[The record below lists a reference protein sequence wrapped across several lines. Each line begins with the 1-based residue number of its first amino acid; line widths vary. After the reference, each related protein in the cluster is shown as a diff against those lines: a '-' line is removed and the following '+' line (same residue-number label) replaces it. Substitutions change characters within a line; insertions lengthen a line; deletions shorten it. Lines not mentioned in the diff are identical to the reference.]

1 MHAPKTHKTEAIMR
15 TLVDYVLRHKLLVV
29 LGWVVLA
36 VVGAATASRTVTR
49 LTDTY
54 AMPGQPSFI
63 ANNKILATYGTGG
76 GQEPIVPVV
85 TVPQGKSVRDAD
97 VQTQLSNVFGAA
109 ATAGAAR
116 VVDYTTTH
124 DDVFVTAD
132 GRSTFALVFTP
143 PNDKQDGLSARDHA
157 IAKAVSAVA
166 PAGWTVRVTGMREL
180 VNAAPPKK
188 GVGVV
193 AESLIGALGA
203 LVVLLFVFASFLVV
217 LPLVVAAV
225 SILTTFLLL
234 GALTTL
240 TDVSFIV
247 EYLVALIG
255 LGVAI
260 DYSLLVLTRWREER
274 ARGAGR
280 EEAVVVAMRAAG
292 RSVVFSGLTVAV
304 ALLALVVLRVP
315 FLSSIGYA
323 GVLVPLVSTA
333 VAVTLLPVL
342 LVTIG
347 PKLEWPRR
355 RTEASAGRA
364 WRAWARFVQRRRAIA
379 AIVGVAVLVVLAIPL
394 LSLRLGEPHTST
406 LAQTGDARVALDT
419 LTDGGVPSGVLTPIE
434 ILVKGDPAGVTAKL
448 ADVKGIAASVS
459 PNTPAFRRDGTAVVD
474 VLPVAEA
481 GQGGGRATVR
491 AVRAALAVDA
501 TVLGVG
507 GVGAQSIDAVHAIY
521 GSFPLMLGLIA
532 IVTFLLLA
540 RALRSVLLAIKAVL
554 VNLLSVAAAYG
565 VLVLVWQEGHG
576 SNAIW
581 GVASTGVVTFWV
593 PVFVFAF
600 LFGLSMDYEVFIL
613 TRIRESYDRTGSTAL
628 ATVEG
633 LARTGRLVT
642 SAALILAFAFLAMST
657 GPQTDTK
664 IMATGLGAGILV
676 DAFVVRTLLVPALVA
691 LFGRWNW
698 WLPTPFAKLLRVAP
712 SAAASEPPAS
722 TGSTLPSQPVGGARV
737 PT

>member
-1 MHAPKTHKTEAIMR
+1 
-15 TLVDYVLRHKLLVV
+15 
-29 LGWVVLA
+29 
-36 VVGAATASRTVTR
+36 
-49 LTDTY
+49 
-54 AMPGQPSFI
+54 
-63 ANNKILATYGTGG
+63 
-76 GQEPIVPVV
+76 
-85 TVPQGKSVRDAD
+85 
-97 VQTQLSNVFGAA
+97 
-109 ATAGAAR
+109 
-116 VVDYTTTH
+116 
-124 DDVFVTAD
+124 
-132 GRSTFALVFTP
+132 
-143 PNDKQDGLSARDHA
+143 
-157 IAKAVSAVA
+157 
-166 PAGWTVRVTGMREL
+166 
-180 VNAAPPKK
+180 
-188 GVGVV
+188 
-193 AESLIGALGA
+193 
-203 LVVLLFVFASFLVV
+203 
-217 LPLVVAAV
+217 
-225 SILTTFLLL
+225 
-234 GALTTL
+234 
-240 TDVSFIV
+240 
-247 EYLVALIG
+247 
-255 LGVAI
+255 
-260 DYSLLVLTRWREER
+260 
-274 ARGAGR
+274 
-280 EEAVVVAMRAAG
+280 
-292 RSVVFSGLTVAV
+292 
-304 ALLALVVLRVP
+304 
-315 FLSSIGYA
+315 
-323 GVLVPLVSTA
+323 
-333 VAVTLLPVL
+333 
-342 LVTIG
+342 
-347 PKLEWPRR
+347 
-355 RTEASAGRA
+355 
-364 WRAWARFVQRRRAIA
+364 
-379 AIVGVAVLVVLAIPL
+379 
-394 LSLRLGEPHTST
+394 
-406 LAQTGDARVALDT
+406 
-419 LTDGGVPSGVLTPIE
+419 VPSGVLTPIE

-521 GSFPLMLGLIA
+521 GSFPLIIGLIA

>member
-1 MHAPKTHKTEAIMR
+1 MR
-15 TLVDYVLRHKLLVV
+15 TLVDRVLRHKLLVV
-29 LGWVVLA
+29 LAWVVLA
-36 VVGAATASRTVTR
+36 VVGAATASHTVSR

-54 AMPGQPSFI
+54 AMPGQPSFT
-63 ANNKILATYGTGG
+63 ANDKILATYGTGG

-97 VQTQLSNVFGAA
+97 VQPQLASIFDAA

-116 VVDYTTTH
+116 VVDYATTH

-157 IAKAVSAVA
+157 VAKAVSAAA

-180 VNAAPPKK
+180 INAAPPKK
-188 GVGVV
+188 GAGVV
-193 AESLIGALGA
+193 LESMIGALGA

-217 LPLVVAAV
+217 LPLLVAGV

-234 GALTTL
+234 GALTAL

-274 ARGAGR
+274 ARGADR
-280 EEAVVVAMRAAG
+280 EQAVVAAMCAAG

-342 LVTIG
+342 LATIG

-364 WRAWARFVQRRRAIA
+364 WRAWARFVQRRRVVA
-379 AIVGVAVLVVLAIPL
+379 AVVGVAVLVALAIPL
-394 LSLRLGEPHTST
+394 LSLRLGEPRTST
-406 LAQTGDARVALDT
+406 LAKSGDARVALDT
-419 LTDGGVPSGVLTPIE
+419 LADGGVPSGVLTPIE
-434 ILVKGDPAGVTAKL
+434 VLVKGDPDSVVAKL
-448 ADVKGIAASVS
+448 AAVKGVATTIAPDTSD
-459 PNTPAFRRDGTAVVD
+459 FRRAGTALVD

-481 GQGGGRATVR
+481 GQGSGRVTVR
-491 AVRAALAVDA
+491 AVRAALDA
-501 TVLGVG
+501 DAAVLGVG
-507 GVGAQSIDAVHAIY
+507 GVGAESIDAVHAIY
-521 GSFPLMLGLIA
+521 GSFPLMLVLIA

-540 RALRSVLLAIKAVL
+540 RALRSVLLAVKAVL

-565 VLVLVWQEGHG
+565 VLVLVWQDGHG
-576 SNAIW
+576 SDAVW
-581 GVASTGVVTFWV
+581 GVASTGVITFWV

-613 TRIRESYDRTGSTAL
+613 TRIREAYDRTGSTSL

-633 LARTGRLVT
+633 LSRTGRLVT

-698 WLPTPFAKLLRVAP
+698 WLPAPLARLLRVAP
-712 SAAASEPPAS
+712 SAAISESTTATRPTIPA
-722 TGSTLPSQPVGGARV
+722 QPVGGSTV
-737 PT
+737 PR